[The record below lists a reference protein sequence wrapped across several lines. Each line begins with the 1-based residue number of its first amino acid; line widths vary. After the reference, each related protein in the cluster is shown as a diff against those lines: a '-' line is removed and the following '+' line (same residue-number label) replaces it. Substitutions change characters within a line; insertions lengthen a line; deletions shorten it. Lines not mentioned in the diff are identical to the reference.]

1 MNPKQKVTIFGSV
14 GLLILVGLVFI
25 IKGWQVQ
32 EQILLFLGILLIVM
46 GIGRGIMLKKYLP
59 GDNDDTNLDDYL
71 EDEEKKKIK
80 IKKIIVA
87 TCDIDKV
94 LL

>member
-1 MNPKQKVTIFGSV
+1 MNPKQKVTIFGYV

-59 GDNDDTNLDDYL
+59 GDNDDTKLDDYL
-71 EDEEKKKIK
+71 EDEEDEDDDLEKLKK
-80 IKKIIVA
+80 
-87 TCDIDKV
+87 
-94 LL
+94 L

>member
-14 GLLILVGLVFI
+14 GLLALVGLVFI
-25 IKGWQVQ
+25 IKGWQIQ

-71 EDEEKKKIK
+71 EDEEKEE
-80 IKKIIVA
+80 
-87 TCDIDKV
+87 DKN
-94 LL
+94 

>member
-46 GIGRGIMLKKYLP
+46 GIGRGMMLKKYLP
-59 GDNDDTNLDDYL
+59 KDLEDTSLDDYL
-71 EDEEKKKIK
+71 EEDSEEEE
-80 IKKIIVA
+80 
-87 TCDIDKV
+87 
-94 LL
+94 